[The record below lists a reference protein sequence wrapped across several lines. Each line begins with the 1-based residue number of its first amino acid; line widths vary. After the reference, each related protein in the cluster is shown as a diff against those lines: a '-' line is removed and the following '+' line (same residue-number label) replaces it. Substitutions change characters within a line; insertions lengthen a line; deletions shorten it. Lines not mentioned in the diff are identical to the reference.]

1 MIERALHLM
10 AAIDAFIKKEQRD
23 QEAHYNQATKNGT
36 KPYPKKGKKKPSI
49 IDDALGKE
57 GWQVLKEYIQI
68 LAPLKEVTKTLEGK
82 AYNGKLT
89 LIRV

>member
-1 MIERALHLM
+1 M
-10 AAIDAFIKKEQRD
+10 AAINAFIKKEQRD

-36 KPYPKKGKKKPSI
+36 KPYPKNGKKKPLI
-49 IDDALGKE
+49 INNALGKE
-57 GWQVLKEYIQI
+57 EWQILKEYMQI
-68 LAPLKEVTKTLEGK
+68 LALLKEVTKTLEGK

>member
-1 MIERALHLM
+1 M
-10 AAIDAFIKKEQRD
+10 AVINAFIKKEQQD
-23 QEAHYNQATKNGT
+23 WEAYYNRATKNGI
-36 KPYPKKGKKKPSI
+36 KPYPKNSKKKPLI
-49 IDDALGKE
+49 INDALSKE
-57 GWQVLKEYIQI
+57 EWQILKEYMQI